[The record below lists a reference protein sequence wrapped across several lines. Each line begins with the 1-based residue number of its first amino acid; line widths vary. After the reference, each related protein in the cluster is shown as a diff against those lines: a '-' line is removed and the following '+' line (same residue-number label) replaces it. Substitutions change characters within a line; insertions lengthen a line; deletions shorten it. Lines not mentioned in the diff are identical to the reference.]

1 VRTFGVEAGP
11 GVPLITFTPYV
22 ALTAPVPVLVAL
34 VLRRWPEAAVGAVAL
49 IALAAAVLPRA
60 FTGPRPA
67 ISGGVPLR
75 VMASNVYEGRGDAD
89 TLVRLVRSER
99 VDVLALEELT
109 PEAVQR
115 LEVAGLRRELPYGEV
130 DARPGANGGALYSRL
145 PLRRLPRVGSPDGN
159 ARPRVRIEPRGAPA
173 VEIEAVHPPPPIHGD
188 AGIWRA
194 MLRELPSAGTGGA
207 LGVLLGDFN
216 ATLDH
221 RELRRVLD
229 RGYVDA
235 ADATGEGF
243 RTTWPAGR
251 RFPPE
256 IAIDHVLADRRIAA
270 RSLSVHLVPRSD
282 HRAVIAVLELPRAAM
297 G

>member
-1 VRTFGVEAGP
+1 
-11 GVPLITFTPYV
+11 
-22 ALTAPVPVLVAL
+22 
-34 VLRRWPEAAVGAVAL
+34 
-49 IALAAAVLPRA
+49 
-60 FTGPRPA
+60 
-67 ISGGVPLR
+67 
-75 VMASNVYEGRGDAD
+75 
-89 TLVRLVRSER
+89 
-99 VDVLALEELT
+99 
-109 PEAVQR
+109 
-115 LEVAGLRRELPYGEV
+115 
-130 DARPGANGGALYSRL
+130 
-145 PLRRLPRVGSPDGN
+145 
-159 ARPRVRIEPRGAPA
+159 
-173 VEIEAVHPPPPIHGD
+173 
-188 AGIWRA
+188 
-194 MLRELPSAGTGGA
+194 MLRELPSAGTGGT